1 MNYNNKSSID
11 KSSID
16 KSSIDK
22 SSIDKSS
29 VNLLQGKELRKYENQ
44 YKIDAIPH
52 LTQLQKT
59 SSTNLSNVDLSKKYG
74 ILENYEKVDDFKIY
88 SKKKDLFNKSVS
100 EYMLAKEYYMHN
112 KDINVFEN
120 LEKLKGK
127 IIKYAKHLK
136 NSTDSLIVSEQKT
149 KNLIEYEKNQI
160 DSLIYS
166 LATTNNKGVLV
177 HTGKL
182 NNWVRIS
189 ILCIL
194 VLITL
199 IFVVKNIKSKQK
211 NNILSVGFIIIL
223 IVLIYLF
230 INLFV

>member
-1 MNYNNKSSID
+1 MNYNNNKSSID

-16 KSSIDK
+16 KSSIG
-22 SSIDKSS
+22 
-29 VNLLQGKELRKYENQ
+29 LLQGKELRKYENQ

-59 SSTNLSNVDLSKKYG
+59 SSTNLSNVDLNTKYG
-74 ILENYEKVDDFKIY
+74 ILENYEKVDDFKSY

-100 EYMLAKEYYMHN
+100 EYMLAKEYYIHN
-112 KDINVFEN
+112 KDINDFEN

-136 NSTDSLIVSEQKT
+136 NSTNSLIVSDQKT

-182 NNWVRIS
+182 NNWFRIS
-189 ILCIL
+189 IFSIL

-199 IFVVKNIKSKQK
+199 ICVVKNIKSKQK
-211 NNILSVGFIIIL
+211 YNILNVGFIIIL
-223 IVLIYLF
+223 IVLFYLF
-230 INLFV
+230 NDLFV

>member
-1 MNYNNKSSID
+1 MNYNN
-11 KSSID
+11 

-136 NSTDSLIVSEQKT
+136 NSTDSLIVSDQKT

>member
-1 MNYNNKSSID
+1 MNYNN

>member
-1 MNYNNKSSID
+1 MNYNNNKSSID
-11 KSSID
+11 KSSIG
-16 KSSIDK
+16 
-22 SSIDKSS
+22 
-29 VNLLQGKELRKYENQ
+29 LLQGKELRKYENQ

-59 SSTNLSNVDLSKKYG
+59 SSTNLSNVDLNTKYG
-74 ILENYEKVDDFKIY
+74 ILENYEKVDDFKSY

-112 KDINVFEN
+112 KDINLFEN

-136 NSTDSLIVSEQKT
+136 NSTNSLIVSDQKT

-182 NNWVRIS
+182 NNWFRIS
-189 ILCIL
+189 ILSIL
-194 VLITL
+194 VLIVL
-199 IFVVKNIKSKQK
+199 ICVVKNIKSKQK
-211 NNILSVGFIIIL
+211 YNT
-223 IVLIYLF
+223 
-230 INLFV
+230 

>member
-1 MNYNNKSSID
+1 MNYNNNKSSID
-11 KSSID
+11 KSSIG
-16 KSSIDK
+16 
-22 SSIDKSS
+22 
-29 VNLLQGKELRKYENQ
+29 LLQGKELRKYENQ

-59 SSTNLSNVDLSKKYG
+59 SSTNLSNVDLNTKYG
-74 ILENYEKVDDFKIY
+74 ILENYEKVDDFKSY

-112 KDINVFEN
+112 KDISLFEN

-136 NSTDSLIVSEQKT
+136 NSTNSLIVSDQKT

-160 DSLIYS
+160 DSLLYS

-182 NNWVRIS
+182 NNWFRIS
-189 ILCIL
+189 ILSIL

-199 IFVVKNIKSKQK
+199 ICVVKNIKSKQK
-211 NNILSVGFIIIL
+211 YNILNVGFIIIL

-230 INLFV
+230 NNLFV